1 MKKSAEVVIIGG
13 GINGCTIAY
22 NLSRENIDTVLLEKG
37 DLADG
42 ASGRCGAMI
51 WSIWSDRPSKEL
63 AELGTITLER
73 FAALEEELDSDLE
86 YKTED
91 YLHII
96 SPGTEAYFSEVMQNT
111 KKNLGVCPEFLS
123 PKEIKK
129 MAPYIDV
136 DNFPTVGAYHHCNR
150 AAESSA
156 NHFLTVQALAANARR
171 LGTEIYTDTE
181 VTGIDVK
188 NEKVEGV
195 FTDKGKIRT
204 HVVINAAGAW
214 SADVARMAGVKIPTM
229 PYHEEAIITEPLE
242 PLPYYPLCSSTIW
255 GRQTKSGQIISGE
268 DYLQIQEP
276 GYRTETT
283 LDFLAR
289 ITRVLQSMIP
299 RLRNVNILRQWGGVE
314 DITPDEL
321 PIVGEVDELEGLI
334 LACGCQGFG
343 FCFSQAMGKLIID
356 LIVKHEKCEAMEKL
370 SLRRFKKEYREYPG
384 RWYGSRP
391 N

>member
-1 MKKSAEVVIIGG
+1 M
-13 GINGCTIAY
+13 
-22 NLSRENIDTVLLEKG
+22 
-37 DLADG
+37 
-42 ASGRCGAMI
+42 
-51 WSIWSDRPSKEL
+51 
-63 AELGTITLER
+63 
-73 FAALEEELDSDLE
+73 
-86 YKTED
+86 
-91 YLHII
+91 
-96 SPGTEAYFSEVMQNT
+96 
-111 KKNLGVCPEFLS
+111 
-123 PKEIKK
+123 
-129 MAPYIDV
+129 
-136 DNFPTVGAYHHCNR
+136 
-150 AAESSA
+150 
-156 NHFLTVQALAANARR
+156 QALAANARR
-171 LGTEIYTDTE
+171 LGAEIYTDTE

-343 FCFSQAMGKLIID
+343 FCFSQAMGKLITD